1 MRIFGGGG
9 LTPLIDAANIGPGT
23 VSNTEF
29 GYLDGVTSAI
39 QTQLNGKAATSHTH
53 AISDVTNLQSNL
65 DAKLTG
71 RAITTAGTGTAYT
84 AAVTGY
90 TLTDGAL
97 LVLEWHTASTG
108 TSATLNVNSTGA
120 KSIRRSGSATLP
132 VGVLAAGRKY
142 ELAYNATADAYDL
155 VGLTQVVAGDIA
167 SLAGTIPDAGT
178 TGGTSTAYTATLAS
192 RPEPLTAGYAFM
204 VVFNQTNGA
213 GPTLSL
219 SSGTAQAIWYNGQ
232 AITTAWLIPNIPY
245 ILRSDGTRLHIV
257 AGRVNGDLFL
267 SQNSAAGPNGSVN
280 WCVSANSFYVNVPS
294 GAGYYHHINGTN
306 IEAMTSYAYSC
317 YISGTYKVQAGGST
331 GEVNLGASVTAQG
344 AARLQMFDIS
354 NATYPGLVFLLG
366 GAVTQASNGTWTTRM
381 PLTGASWY
389 GLFEVYDTVN
399 RGRAIYEITGT
410 TLTFVSG
417 PAEYVA
423 SGSESATTIS
433 LRSSGGNLQLYVG
446 TSVSTRK
453 FHVRFLGITQ

>member
-1 MRIFGGGG
+1 MPKLTNSGGSSALALPLSLANGG
-9 LTPLIDAANIGPGT
+9 TGGATAAAARANLITPMGAA
-23 VSNTEF
+23 V
-29 GYLDGVTSAI
+29 VTS
-39 QTQLNGKAATSHTH
+39 
-53 AISDVTNLQSNL
+53 
-65 DAKLTG
+65 
-71 RAITTAGTGTAYT
+71 GTGTAYT

-142 ELAYNATADAYDL
+142 ELAYNATVDAYDL

-167 SLAGTIPDAGT
+167 GLAGTLPDAGT

-192 RPEPLTAGYAFM
+192 RPNPLTAGYAFV
-204 VVFNQTNGA
+204 VVFNQTNGTA
-213 GPTLSL
+213 PTISL
-219 SSGTAQAIWYNGQ
+219 SSGTAQAIWYNG
-232 AITTAWLIPNIPY
+232 AAVVTGWLIPNIPY
-245 ILRSDGTRLHIV
+245 ILRSDGINCHIV

-267 SQNSAAGPNGSVN
+267 SGLGTSGA
-280 WCVSANSFYVNVPS
+280 ANSSAYRVFDGTQLYDNIPS
-294 GAGYYHHINGTN
+294 SGQFIRRINASDVETISSSGYYFQTTG
-306 IEAMTSYAYSC
+306 SYR
-317 YISGTYKVQAGGST
+317 VQAGGSSS
-331 GEVNLGASVTAQG
+331 GAVNLATNLSIQNASRIQLYDPNHSTFPGVVFLIGAS
-344 AARLQMFDIS
+344 I
-354 NATYPGLVFLLG
+354 
-366 GAVTQASNGTWTTRM
+366 TQASNGTWTNRM
-381 PLTGASWY
+381 PFGSSWY
-389 GLFEVYDTVN
+389 GFFEVYDTVN
-399 RGRAIYEITGT
+399 RGRAVYEVAGT

-433 LRSSGGNLQLYVG
+433 LRISGGNLQLYVG
-446 TSVSTRK
+446 TSVTSRK